1 MTRRSYARLTK
12 SQWDE
17 AAEQN
22 SRGASYD
29 DIAKTLGVSVRAV
42 ATHLPPALE
51 RRRAA
56 IAASAT
62 GSAAT
67 CPVPSISI
75 AAIPDVADREAA
87 TKHWRQ
93 TAWAD
98 TQALQARLRQELTN
112 PAPDAKAIRALGAG
126 AEALK
131 HLIAIGRN
139 VLDVDKAAADVELP
153 ELIVRELTLVEVSE
167 IRRKQLEE
175 TGDIDPADLLAM
187 REAIGTDEEAPSEIV
202 EEGDDEPTTA

>member
-1 MTRRSYARLTK
+1 MAKRGYKCLTEAE
-12 SQWDE
+12 WDA
-17 AAEQN
+17 AAEAN
-22 SRGASYD
+22 SRGDSYEA
-29 DIAKTLGVSVRAV
+29 IADSFGVSVRAV

-67 CPVPSISI
+67 CAVPSISV
-75 AAIPDVADREAA
+75 AAIPDVSDREAA

-98 TQALQARLRQELTN
+98 TQALQARLRHELTS
-112 PAPDAKAIRALGAG
+112 PAPDAKAIRALGSG

-131 HLIAIGRN
+131 HLIAIGRT
-139 VLDVDKAAADVELP
+139 VLDVDKDAADVELP
-153 ELIVRELTLVEVSE
+153 ELVVRELTLVEVSE

-175 TGDIDPADLLAM
+175 TGDIDPADALAL
-187 REAIGTDEEAPSEIV
+187 REAIGTDEEPPADVV
-202 EEGDDEPTTA
+202 EEGCDEAVAA